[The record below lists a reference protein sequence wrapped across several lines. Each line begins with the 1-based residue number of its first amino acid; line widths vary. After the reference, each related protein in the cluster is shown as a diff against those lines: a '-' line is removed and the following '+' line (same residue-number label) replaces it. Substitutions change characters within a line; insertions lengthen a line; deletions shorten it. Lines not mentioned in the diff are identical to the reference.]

1 MDAQLWRDIRR
12 RHDEGT
18 AIKAIARELGIARN
32 TVRRALATSSPPRR
46 RPRPAGGSIVDAY
59 ESRILDVLAAEP
71 DASVGQIADRI
82 GWARS
87 TTVLKDR
94 VRALRASTVD
104 RASRASDHP
113 LGLPADLTSF
123 VGRST
128 ELSQLRDAI
137 GSSRLVTLSGPGG
150 VGKTRLAV
158 RAATMIP
165 ASVFPDGVRLVQLAA
180 LRESSLLAH
189 TLVDGL
195 ELADRVG
202 EPLRAVLEHLCDQR
216 LLLVLDNCE
225 HIRDG
230 AVPVVSS
237 ILAGAP
243 GVRILVT
250 SRQTLGVPGEHVVV
264 VSPLPVPE
272 AGAAKSAATDNASLT
287 LFQDRA
293 ASVVPGFSID
303 AQNRDDLV
311 ALCAHLDGLPL
322 AIELAAARLRVLSVR
337 DLLDHLEGRSGVL
350 ADPRRVADT
359 RHRSLEATIGWSYQL
374 CTPAEQAL
382 WSGTAVFVGTF
393 AVDAVIEVCTS
404 GDNETLDV
412 LDHLAALVDKS
423 VLVREEDDGQ
433 VRFRML
439 EMLRQFGLAQLGPAE
454 VMALR
459 ARHCRWYADL
469 TGQLAVSWFGADQA
483 RWQARMRHAH
493 ADLRTAIEF
502 GVSERSCRDVVLRL
516 LGVPWFLWAVP
527 FSLTEHRHWLDRALN
542 ARDVTSTPD
551 ITDAPEVSGAVSPV
565 RPVALA
571 TAGLVAGLQ
580 GDHAAAQ
587 ARLGEAR
594 VLLGGH
600 PDPLW
605 GAFVEHSDGM
615 AAFFAGD
622 LDSGEQLLLA
632 AGERYAGLDVPGEM
646 RGAHAVHLALLY
658 VIRGEPI
665 RAESVLR
672 TIHAECVRSG
682 ELWIRSYVLSTRGL
696 AALAR
701 GDLPEATENA
711 EAALRYLA
719 TFEDAIGLAL
729 GLEVLAWT
737 EAASER
743 SQRAAVLLG
752 AASALWRSIG
762 RELYGSTDWQ
772 TRRDDYERRARENL
786 GEPAYRIAHRHGA
799 GLSRRD
805 VLRYALEHVRPPRL
819 PCATAVM
826 SMRELQVARH
836 VAAGLTNRDIAERLV
851 LSPRTIEG
859 HLGRIFTKLGLT
871 GRTQLA
877 IWMERHGR

>member
-1 MDAQLWRDIRR
+1 MDAQLWRDIRC

-59 ESRILDVLAAEP
+59 ESRVLEVLAAEP
-71 DASVGQIADRI
+71 GATVAEIADRI
-82 GWARS
+82 GWTRS

-104 RASRASDHP
+104 GASRASDQP

-123 VGRST
+123 VGRDT
-128 ELSQLRDAI
+128 ELSQLRKAI

-158 RAATMIP
+158 RAATMIH
-165 ASVFPDGVRLVQLAA
+165 ASLFPDGVRLVQLAA
-180 LRESSLLAH
+180 LREPSLLAH

-264 VSPLPVPE
+264 VSPLPIPE
-272 AGAAKSAATDNASLT
+272 AGAAKSAATDNASLA

-293 ASVVPGFSID
+293 ASVVPGFSIN

-337 DLLDHLEGRSGVL
+337 DLLNHLEGQSDVL

-359 RHRSLEATIGWSYQL
+359 RHRSLQATIGWSYQL
-374 CTPAEQAL
+374 CTRAEQAL
-382 WSGTAVFVGTF
+382 WSRTAVFVGTF
-393 AVDAVIEVCTS
+393 AVDAVIEVCTG
-404 GDNETLDV
+404 GDLDTLEV

-423 VLVREEDDGQ
+423 VLLRQEDDGQ

-439 EMLRQFGLAQLGPAE
+439 EMLRQFGLAQLDPAE
-454 VMALR
+454 VRALR
-459 ARHCRWYADL
+459 TRHCRWYADL
-469 TGQLAVSWFGADQA
+469 TGELAVNWFGPDQA

-502 GVSERSCRDVVLRL
+502 GVSEPSCRDVALRL

-527 FSLTEHRHWLDRALN
+527 FSLTEHRHWLDRAL
-542 ARDVTSTPD
+542 
-551 ITDAPEVSGAVSPV
+551 DAPDATNAPDATGAVSPA

-615 AAFFAGD
+615 AAFFAGN

-632 AGERYAGLDVPGEM
+632 AGERYAELDVPGEM

-665 RAESVLR
+665 RAESVLS

-701 GDLPEATENA
+701 GDLPEATESA

-737 EAASER
+737 EAASGR

-762 RELYGSTDWQ
+762 RELYGSIDWQ
-772 TRRDDYERRARENL
+772 TRRDEYERRARENL

-805 VLRYALEHVRPPRL
+805 VLRYALEHIRPPRL
-819 PCATAVM
+819 PSATAVM
-826 SMRELQVARH
+826 STRELQVARY
-836 VAAGLTNRDIAERLV
+836 VADGLTNREIAEQLV